1 MVIMYTMP
9 KVVVP
14 NERGAEFLRRAS
26 DHKLQ
31 LETADAK
38 HSDEPKGDSKSSNKG
53 EKDINDEPKRKAM
66 SMSSLLMAES
76 KDDTGKTE
84 ALSDSEEEREA
95 DDKEL
100 ENIRL
105 TMNPAAENPLNK
117 GGKTRKGRK
126 KRIKRKNKKTNK
138 KIKKKY
144 SRNTYKRI

>member
-1 MVIMYTMP
+1 MYIMS

-14 NERGAEFLRRAS
+14 DKRGAEYLRRAS
-26 DHKLQ
+26 EHKLQ
-31 LETADAK
+31 LEKADAK
-38 HSDEPKGDSKSSNKG
+38 HSDEAKGDSKSSNKG
-53 EKDINDEPKRKAM
+53 EKDRDDEPKRKAM

-100 ENIRL
+100 ENIKL

-126 KRIKRKNKKTNK
+126 KKAKRKNKKTNK
-138 KIKKKY
+138 KINKKHSKK
-144 SRNTYKRI
+144 TYKRI